1 MVSRPARFA
10 SPGPAAVTPY
20 RREDDHRLPIACCPV
35 PAGAIRC
42 SAVKVLIAD
51 KLGQA
56 GMDYLRRQD
65 DVEVAVRPGLAPA
78 ELAAVVG
85 DFDGMIVRS
94 GVKVTAEVLAE
105 SGRLRCIA
113 RAGVGVDNIDVPTA
127 TAKGIIVMNTPGG
140 NTLST
145 AELTMALMLDLSRKV
160 APASASLRRGEWDR
174 KAYEGTQ
181 LAGKVLGIIGVG
193 RIGRAVADRAA
204 AFGMRVLGYD
214 PHLAGRPAEFIEM
227 VSDLQ
232 ALCRSA
238 DYITVHAPGTPEA
251 MGLIG
256 PEQLAVMKPTVRL
269 INCARGGIIDP
280 QALLAA
286 LEAGRVAG
294 AALDVYT
301 AEPPVSAAEQALI
314 QHPSVL
320 AVPHLGASTGEAQE
334 QVALEAAE
342 QLVEALRGG
351 AVRNAVNAPGFDR
364 ALPPELRPFAELARH
379 MGAIL
384 AHITPGAVRKVE
396 VICRGAIGEAAATPL
411 ATCFLVGLLQ
421 PHLAQPV
428 NVVNAPVL
436 AERRGIEV
444 SRLVSAK
451 AEDFASV
458 LQAVVHTDRTR
469 RSAMATLYGRR
480 PRVIAID
487 GYHMELNPQGHVL
500 IIFWDDLPGMVGK
513 LGTLLGRNAI
523 NIADMTVSRKLQP
536 RKVVVGVNLDQSPLP
551 EVMAEIHALGGV
563 HEAYCLEL
571 RGPEGLPA
579 GEAR

>member
-1 MVSRPARFA
+1 MR
-10 SPGPAAVTPY
+10 
-20 RREDDHRLPIACCPV
+20 
-35 PAGAIRC
+35 
-42 SAVKVLIAD
+42 VLIAD

-56 GMDYLRRQD
+56 GVDYLRRQD
-65 DVEVAVRPGLAPA
+65 DVEVAVRPGLEPA
-78 ELAAVVG
+78 DLAAAAG

-94 GVKVTAEVLAE
+94 GVQVTAEVLAE
-105 SGRLRCIA
+105 PGRLRCIA

-160 APASASLRRGEWDR
+160 APANASLRRGEWDR
-174 KAYEGTQ
+174 KAYQGTQ
-181 LAGKVLGIIGVG
+181 LAGKVLGIVGVG

-214 PHLAGRPAEFIEM
+214 PYFAGRSADFIEM
-227 VSDLQ
+227 VPDLD

-238 DYITVHAPGTPEA
+238 DYVTVHVPGTPET

-256 PEQLAVMKPTVRL
+256 AEQLAVMKPTVRL
-269 INCARGGIIDP
+269 INAARGGIIDP
-280 QALLAA
+280 EALLAA

-301 AEPPVSAAEQALI
+301 AEPPRSPAEKALI
-314 QHPSVL
+314 EHPKVL

-364 ALPPELRPFAELARH
+364 ALPPELRPFAELAQR
-379 MGAIL
+379 MGAVL
-384 AHITPGAVRKVE
+384 AHVAPGAVRKVE
-396 VICRGAIGEAAATPL
+396 VICRGAIGEAAT
-411 ATCFLVGLLQ
+411 TCVTTCLLVGLLQ
-421 PHLAQPV
+421 PHLDQPV

-444 SRLVSAK
+444 SRLASAR

-458 LQAVVHTDRTR
+458 LQAVVHTDRMR
-469 RSAMATLYGRR
+469 RSAMGTLYGRR
-480 PRVIAID
+480 PRIIAID

-500 IIFWDDLPGMVGK
+500 IIFWDDVPGMVGR
-513 LGTLLGRNAI
+513 LGTLLGRNGI

-536 RKVVVGVNLDQSPLP
+536 RNVVVGVNLDQSPP
-551 EVMAEIHALGGV
+551 AEVMAEIRAMDGV
-563 HEAYCLEL
+563 HEAYCLDL
-571 RGPEGLPA
+571 HGPSGGPA
-579 GEAR
+579 GEAE